1 MAVVLRCLGAFIQS
15 MASCAMYEAGRAS
28 AGVSECPPHALVTRV
43 GEVVGEGGVEK
54 RGGVGGCCLFPSISG
69 MVTMLRALLAPLPV
83 GLKAPTNPNP
93 PEVRHQAD
101 LTGHQGCRCQQG
113 PSYEPST
120 EHARFKPHA

>member
-69 MVTMLRALLAPLPV
+69 MVTMLRAPFAQHGCYTDDDARAYIKEMRRKRRYASGLEVLAD
-83 GLKAPTNPNP
+83 G
-93 PEVRHQAD
+93 
-101 LTGHQGCRCQQG
+101 
-113 PSYEPST
+113 Y
-120 EHARFKPHA
+120 